1 MCRESEQ
8 GSGDCRSAEAAP
20 DKTNIEGLAETVNID
35 GLDYSPAY
43 QYQED
48 EAFMRFVDD
57 LNRDATR
64 TPDIMDYILSAQV
77 GFSIDELSKKSVVCE
92 CGKLRTRCR
101 EIYLAAAQIVA
112 APEYAKTLQDDV
124 NEREFDRHTW
134 SNL

>member
-1 MCRESEQ
+1 MCRENEQ
-8 GSGDCRSAEAAP
+8 GAGDCRSAAAAP
-20 DKTNIEGLAETVNID
+20 DKTNIEGLAETVNVP
-35 GLDYSPAY
+35 GLKYSPAY

-48 EAFMRFVDD
+48 EAFMRFVDYINMD
-57 LNRDATR
+57 KAR
-64 TPDIMDYILSAQV
+64 TDDIMDYIINAQV
-77 GFSIDELSKKSVVCE
+77 GFSIDDLSKRSAVCE

-134 SNL
+134 SDL